1 MSTEQNFLVRYALHN
16 FVTCAFKRGKHVFT
30 IKCKESQDMVRHAS
44 YLIKE
49 SFGESVEI
57 KIV

>member
-1 MSTEQNFLVRYALHN
+1 MSTEQNFLIRYALHN
-16 FVTCAFKRGKHVFT
+16 FVTCAFKRGKHVFY
-30 IKCKESQDMVRHAS
+30 IKCKESQTMVRHAS

-49 SFGESVEI
+49 SFGDSVEI